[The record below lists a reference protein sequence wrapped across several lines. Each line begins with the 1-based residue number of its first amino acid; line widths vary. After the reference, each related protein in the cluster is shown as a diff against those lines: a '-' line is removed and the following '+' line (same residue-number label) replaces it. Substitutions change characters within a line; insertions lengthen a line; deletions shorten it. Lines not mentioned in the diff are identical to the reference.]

1 MKFTLM
7 IYLKIKRKIYYRQ
20 NIYLK
25 NLVEFKSHGFTTT
38 VKDKFKVVKVNES
51 HIRLL
56 KDYANMYRRKE
67 HYEKNIKPRILES
80 KRFTG
85 IGVLDNNKQKI
96 AYLAWIDFD
105 RIELNDA
112 EYFKKLEFNQAY
124 FFDDHCVPEYRRN
137 RLHKR
142 VFEERISYCMGANT
156 NEIFIAIMNDNK
168 IAINNLN
175 KFEFK
180 LIKSISVYPLIRL
193 LGSKQ
198 S

>member
-1 MKFTLM
+1 MMKLISM
-7 IYLKIKRKIYYRQ
+7 IYIKIKRKVYYKQ
-20 NIYLK
+20 NIYSK
-25 NLVEFKSHGFTTT
+25 NLLESKLNAFTTI
-38 VKDKFKVVKVNES
+38 KDKFKVFKVNES
-51 HIRLL
+51 HARLL
-56 KDYANMYRRKE
+56 KDYANTYRSKE
-67 HYEKNIKPRILES
+67 HYKKNVKTRILEQS
-80 KRFTG
+80 RFTG
-85 IGVLDNNKQKI
+85 FGVIDTDKQKI

-112 EYFKKLEFNQAY
+112 GFSKKLELDQAY

-142 VFEERISYCMGANT
+142 VFEERISYCMET
-156 NEIFIAIMNDNK
+156 YTKEIFIATMNDNK

-175 KFEFK
+175 KFEFE

>member
-7 IYLKIKRKIYYRQ
+7 IYLKIKRKIYYKQ

-25 NLVEFKSHGFTTT
+25 NLAEFKLHSFTTI
-38 VKDKFKVVKVNES
+38 KDKFKVVKVNES
-51 HIRLL
+51 HVRLL
-56 KDYANMYRRKE
+56 KDYANMYRHKE

-80 KRFTG
+80 KRFIG

-96 AYLAWIDFD
+96 VYLAWVDFD
-105 RIELNDA
+105 RIELNDV

-137 RLHKR
+137 SLHKR
-142 VFEERISYCMGANT
+142 VFEERISYCMGVNT

-180 LIKSISVYPLIRL
+180 LIKSISTYPLIRL
-193 LGSKQ
+193 LVSKL

>member
-7 IYLKIKRKIYYRQ
+7 IYLKIKRKVYYKQ

-25 NLVEFKSHGFTTT
+25 NLVEFKLHGFTTI
-38 VKDKFKVVKVNES
+38 KDKFKVVKVDES
-51 HIRLL
+51 HLRLL
-56 KDYANMYRRKE
+56 KNYANMYRRKD
-67 HYEKNIKPRILES
+67 HYEKNIKPRILQGN
-80 KRFTG
+80 RFIG

-96 AYLAWIDFD
+96 AYLAWIDLD
-105 RIELNDA
+105 RIELKDA
-112 EYFKKLEFNQAY
+112 GYFKKLEFNQAY

-142 VFEERISYCMGANT
+142 VFEERISYCMETNT
-156 NEIFIAIMNDNK
+156 KEIFIAIMNDNK

-175 KFEFK
+175 KFEFE